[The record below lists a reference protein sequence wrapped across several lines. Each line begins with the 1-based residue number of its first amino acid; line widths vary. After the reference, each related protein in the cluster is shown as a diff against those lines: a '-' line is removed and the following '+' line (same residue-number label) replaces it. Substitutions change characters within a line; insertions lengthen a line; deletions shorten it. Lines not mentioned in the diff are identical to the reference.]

1 MATVTVQKET
11 SRGLK
16 ETVAT
21 GISSADAKALLEQ
34 IKRDYRADD
43 VECQFSQDGET
54 LTCGVPE
61 TSSFRVTYRIVST

>member
-1 MATVTVQKET
+1 MATVTVKKET

-16 ETVAT
+16 EIVAT
-21 GISSADAKALLEQ
+21 GISPADAKALLEQ
-34 IKRDYRADD
+34 IRKDYRKDD
-43 VECQFSQDGET
+43 VECHFSQDGET